1 MKPYLEEVI
10 EIVSEFMRVPADP
23 LNENSRFREDIGLD
37 SLDDVEM
44 VMEIERCFD
53 VDISD
58 EVFET
63 WSTIGD
69 ACDFLAREIGGGQP
83 SPKFVLQYYFRMAD
97 CTAGNSLSPECRCW
111 HYEGTGPLANEPET
125 AKEWRTA
132 H

>member
-83 SPKFVLQYYFRMAD
+83 SPKPD
-97 CTAGNSLSPECRCW
+97 N
-111 HYEGTGPLANEPET
+111 
-125 AKEWRTA
+125 
-132 H
+132 